1 MTTGVATNPQQ
12 APPANSRGTARLL
25 AGPSGEARRHG
36 GHGRLYRAALPV
48 VGILAAIGLWQL
60 LTSLL
65 GSATFPGPR
74 TVVSSLV
81 SMSKSG
87 ELEKDVV
94 ASLTRV
100 AVGYA
105 IGVVCGII
113 LGLVIGV
120 VDSLNRAA
128 MPLVHFLRGLPPI
141 AIIPVAIIWFG
152 IGESSKYFIVAFT
165 AIAAVLIA
173 TIEGVGRVPNTRIRA
188 VQCLGASRARMLWQ
202 VLWPSAI
209 PQIWT
214 GMRIAI
220 GMAWASVVAA
230 ELVAANTGVGQLIM
244 NASQLDQ
251 TQRVFVGLLVLGTLG
266 LLTDRIVT
274 ALVTRVGKRYLQYV
288 HA

>member
-1 MTTGVATNPQQ
+1 MATNV
-12 APPANSRGTARLL
+12 AEAATTSEEADHERGRGR
-25 AGPSGEARRHG
+25 AGNAIASPSGARR
-36 GHGRLYRAALPV
+36 RAGQRGVLPF
-48 VGILAAIGLWQL
+48 VGILAAIGFWELLTQL
-60 LTSLL
+60 L
-65 GSATFPGPR
+65 GAATFPGPH
-74 TVVSSLV
+74 TVISSLV
-81 SMSKSG
+81 GLSKSG
-87 ELEKDVV
+87 ELGKDVV

-100 AVGYA
+100 AVGYG
-105 IGVVCGII
+105 IGVVGGIAI
-113 LGLVIGV
+113 GLIVGV
-120 VDSLNRAA
+120 VESLNRAV

-152 IGESSKYFIVAFT
+152 IGENSKYFIVAFT

-173 TIEGVGRVPNTRIRA
+173 TIEGVRSVPKTRIRA
-188 VQCLGASRARMLWQ
+188 AQCLGASRRRILWQ
-202 VLWPSAI
+202 ILWPSAI

-266 LLTDRIVT
+266 LLTDRVVT